1 MSMLEDP
8 QVTNLFKMTSSTGEA
23 SIQKKTIAYR
33 MYTYIIKKLSEVK
46 GDNVNGAAK
55 SRMSGEVW
63 EGDIQFMAEEVTN
76 YSGYGDPFLL
86 DLYMNRLSNII
97 LILAIHINLS
107 QEKGKDRLVMGS
119 IPFLVPIKEIGGW
132 HYDIISYND
141 LIAGREDGSKFQN
154 GIWGTAINTFLSK
167 Y

>member
-1 MSMLEDP
+1 
-8 QVTNLFKMTSSTGEA
+8 
-23 SIQKKTIAYR
+23 
-33 MYTYIIKKLSEVK
+33 MYTYIIEKLSEVK

-76 YSGYGDPFLL
+76 YKGYGDPFLV
-86 DLYMNRLSNII
+86 DLYMKRLSNII
-97 LILAIHINLS
+97 LILAIHINLK
-107 QEKGKDRLVMGS
+107 QEKGKDRLVMGA
-119 IPFLVPIKEIGGW
+119 IPFLVPIKGSGGW

-141 LIAGREDGSKFQN
+141 LIAGREDGSKFKN

-167 Y
+167 C